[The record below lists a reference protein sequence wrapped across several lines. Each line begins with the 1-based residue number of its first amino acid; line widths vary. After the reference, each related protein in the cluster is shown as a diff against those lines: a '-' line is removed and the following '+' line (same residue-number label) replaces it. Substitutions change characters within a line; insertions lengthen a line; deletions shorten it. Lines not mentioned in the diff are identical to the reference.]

1 MNQQKNVHY
10 FPGHMKKAQDHLSEL
25 VKICDL
31 VIEIADAR
39 APFSTRNPMLRAI
52 IGSKPHILLLSK
64 GDKADPK
71 IVEEWV
77 TYFGATENLF
87 VRGVNLKRERLGDL
101 APLLEAPLSAKRA
114 KEERMGM
121 KKQPARLLVVGIP
134 NVGKST
140 FINSLAGHAIAKV
153 EDRPGVTRAEQWI
166 KLPSGLLLLDT
177 PGILPTN
184 YPDGAM
190 AVRLAL
196 LGSIKEEVLPVDDL
210 AYSLL
215 GYLREEYPLSLQN
228 RYGIGDLTGLSSEN
242 ALQDIASKSGLLL
255 SGGFPDESKAASR
268 LIRDFQDGLLGPIVL
283 ERPHA

>member
-10 FPGHMKKAQDHLSEL
+10 FPGHMKKAQDHLADL

-39 APFSTRNPMLRAI
+39 APFSTRNPRLKTL

-64 GDKADPK
+64 LDKADPK
-71 IVEEWV
+71 AMAEWV
-77 TYFGATENLF
+77 AYFQKTENLF
-87 VRGVNLKRERLGDL
+87 VRGVNLKKERLSDI
-101 APLLEAPLSAKRA
+101 APLLEAPLAAKRA
-114 KEERMGM
+114 KEERLGM

-140 FINSLAGHAIAKV
+140 FINSLAGHPIAKV

-228 RYGIGDLTGLSSEN
+228 RYGIGDLTGVSSEN
-242 ALQDIASKSGLLL
+242 ALDGIARKSGLLL
-255 SGGFPDESKAASR
+255 PGAEPDEAKAASR
-268 LIRDFQDGLLGPIVL
+268 LIRDFQDGVLGPIVL